1 MWAKFGQMTGKVI
14 SKIKKP
20 KGLKQKAQAVMSKT
34 KVQAKKMAGK
44 TIGKTKEIIKNQYQF
59 TKDNPGLSAAAI
71 GAGAVVGSGI
81 GYGINKMRKKN
92 KKKEYKTTD
101 LDLGKYSYKIT
112 SYK

>member
-1 MWAKFGQMTGKVI
+1 MWAKFGQMAGKAI

-34 KVQAKKMAGK
+34 KVQAKKMA
-44 TIGKTKEIIKNQYQF
+44 GKTKEIIKNQYQF

-92 KKKEYKTTD
+92 KKKEY
-101 LDLGKYSYKIT
+101 
-112 SYK
+112 

>member
-1 MWAKFGQMTGKVI
+1 MWTKFGQMAGKAI

-20 KGLKQKAQAVMSKT
+20 KGLKQKVQAVMSKT

-44 TIGKTKEIIKNQYQF
+44 TKNLIKNQYEF
-59 TKDNPGLSAAAI
+59 TKNYPGLSAAAI
-71 GAGAVVGSGI
+71 GAGAVVGSGV

>member
-1 MWAKFGQMTGKVI
+1 MWAKFGQMAGKAI

-44 TIGKTKEIIKNQYQF
+44 TKNLIKNQYQF

-92 KKKEYKTTD
+92 KN
-101 LDLGKYSYKIT
+101 G
-112 SYK
+112 

>member
-1 MWAKFGQMTGKVI
+1 MWAKFGQMAGKAI

-20 KGLKQKAQAVMSKT
+20 KGLKQKAQAVMSNT
-34 KVQAKKMAGK
+34 KVQAKKIAGK
-44 TIGKTKEIIKNQYQF
+44 TKNLIKNQYEF
-59 TKDNPGLSAAAI
+59 TKNYPGLSAATIAGGAI
-71 GAGAVVGSGI
+71 VGSGV

>member
-1 MWAKFGQMTGKVI
+1 MWAKFGQMAGKAI

-34 KVQAKKMAGK
+34 KVQAKKMA
-44 TIGKTKEIIKNQYQF
+44 GKTKEIIKNQYQF

-92 KKKEYKTTD
+92 KN
-101 LDLGKYSYKIT
+101 G
-112 SYK
+112 

>member
-44 TIGKTKEIIKNQYQF
+44 TKNLIKNQYEF
-59 TKDNPGLSAAAI
+59 TKNYPELSAATIA
-71 GAGAVVGSGI
+71 AGAVVGSGI

>member
-1 MWAKFGQMTGKVI
+1 MWAKFGQMAGKAI
-14 SKIKKP
+14 SNIKKP
-20 KGLKQKAQAVMSKT
+20 KSLKQKAQAVMSKT
-34 KVQAKKMAGK
+34 KVQAKKIAGK
-44 TIGKTKEIIKNQYQF
+44 TKNLIKNQYEF
-59 TKDNPGLSAAAI
+59 TKNYPGLSAATIA
-71 GAGAVVGSGI
+71 GGAVVGSGV

>member
-1 MWAKFGQMTGKVI
+1 MWAKFGQMAGKAI
-14 SKIKKP
+14 SNIKKP

-34 KVQAKKMAGK
+34 KVQAKKIAGK
-44 TIGKTKEIIKNQYQF
+44 TKNLIKNQYEF
-59 TKDNPGLSAAAI
+59 TKNYPGLSAATIAGGAI
-71 GAGAVVGSGI
+71 VGSGV

>member
-1 MWAKFGQMTGKVI
+1 MWTKFGEMTGKVI

-34 KVQAKKMAGK
+34 KVQAKKI
-44 TIGKTKEIIKNQYQF
+44 TRKTKEIIKNQYQF

>member
-44 TIGKTKEIIKNQYQF
+44 TKKIIKNQYQF

-81 GYGINKMRKKN
+81 WY
-92 KKKEYKTTD
+92 
-101 LDLGKYSYKIT
+101 
-112 SYK
+112 

>member
-1 MWAKFGQMTGKVI
+1 MWAKFGQMAGKAI

-20 KGLKQKAQAVMSKT
+20 KGFKQKAQAVMSKT
-34 KVQAKKMAGK
+34 KVQAKKIAGK
-44 TIGKTKEIIKNQYQF
+44 TKNLIKNQYEF
-59 TKDNPGLSAAAI
+59 TKNYPGLSAATIA
-71 GAGAVVGSGI
+71 AGAVVGSGV
-81 GYGINKMRKKN
+81 GYGINQMRKKN

>member
-1 MWAKFGQMTGKVI
+1 MWTKFGQMAGKAI

-44 TIGKTKEIIKNQYQF
+44 TKNLIKNQYEF

>member
-1 MWAKFGQMTGKVI
+1 MWAKFGQMAGKAI

-34 KVQAKKMAGK
+34 KVQAKKMA
-44 TIGKTKEIIKNQYQF
+44 GKTKEIIKNQYQF

-81 GYGINKMRKKN
+81 GYGINKMRKKK

>member
-1 MWAKFGQMTGKVI
+1 MWAKFGQMASKAI

-34 KVQAKKMAGK
+34 KVQAKKIAGK
-44 TIGKTKEIIKNQYQF
+44 TKNFIKNEYKF

-71 GAGAVVGSGI
+71 GAGAVVGSGV

>member
-44 TIGKTKEIIKNQYQF
+44 TKEIIKNQYEF
-59 TKDNPGLSAAAI
+59 TKNAYFSRRE
-71 GAGAVVGSGI
+71 SQ
-81 GYGINKMRKKN
+81 INDGRL
-92 KKKEYKTTD
+92 EPLPD
-101 LDLGKYSYKIT
+101 FE
-112 SYK
+112 

>member
-44 TIGKTKEIIKNQYQF
+44 TKEIIKNQYEF
-59 TKDNPGLSAAAI
+59 TKNYPELSAATIA
-71 GAGAVVGSGI
+71 AGAVVGSGV